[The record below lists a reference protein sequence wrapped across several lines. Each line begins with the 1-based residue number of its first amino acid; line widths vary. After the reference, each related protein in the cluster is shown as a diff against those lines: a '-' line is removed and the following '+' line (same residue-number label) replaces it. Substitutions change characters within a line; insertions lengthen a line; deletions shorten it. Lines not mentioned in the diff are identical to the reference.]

1 MTLDNLVTALYP
13 ELPTQ
18 EFYKQRRALIKEI
31 MKIFNISQ
39 PAIWK
44 WQKTGE
50 IPPARAIELVRYYKL
65 DPNELLR

>member
-1 MTLDNLVTALYP
+1 MTIDNLVATLYP
-13 ELPTQ
+13 ELPPQ
-18 EFYKQRRALIKEI
+18 EMYKKRKALIKDI
-31 MKIFNISQ
+31 MKICNISQ

-65 DPNELLR
+65 DPTELLR